1 MTKET
6 VAAIIEITDVLAI
19 LGIPYDDLIN
29 QMTAS
34 GHAATATMIE
44 CATMDYHGDWD

>member
-6 VAAIIEITDVLAI
+6 VAAIIEITDVLHL

-29 QMTAS
+29 QMNAN
-34 GHAATATMIE
+34 GHAATAMMIE
-44 CATMDYHGDWD
+44 NATMDYHGDWD